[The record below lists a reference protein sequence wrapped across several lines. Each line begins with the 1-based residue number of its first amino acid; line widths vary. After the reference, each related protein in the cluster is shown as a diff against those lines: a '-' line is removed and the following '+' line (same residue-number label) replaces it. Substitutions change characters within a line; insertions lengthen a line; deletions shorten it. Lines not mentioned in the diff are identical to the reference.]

1 MSECCSPCVDKCV
14 NAIKRY
20 EWALNKKSKELRE
33 LEMQTGKLQGDLL
46 NVMSRYD
53 TAMIELEKNLET
65 DYYNTLAKMYTTTL
79 KFTAEFNQL
88 SGQIDESEER
98 YAAQNDEYLKMVDK
112 FYRDVRKCPD
122 YKQA

>member
-1 MSECCSPCVDKCV
+1 
-14 NAIKRY
+14 
-20 EWALNKKSKELRE
+20 
-33 LEMQTGKLQGDLL
+33 
-46 NVMSRYD
+46 
-53 TAMIELEKNLET
+53 MIELEKNLET